1 MNYLKSY
8 KVFESSHID
17 SKLTDCLVELFDYG
31 FELEHVESREL
42 EPQQSW
48 KGKYPILRVKLFKRF
63 PKSVG
68 KFSNHLEGE
77 FDKDSFGPGDRNPRT
92 REYMISNMH
101 IEGEL
106 IEMTDEA
113 SNKIINTYIPEATR
127 GEYIINEYVSSMEDA
142 THVVIALK
150 FFK

>member
-8 KVFESSHID
+8 KLFESHID

-31 FELEHVESREL
+31 FELEHIEEGKPKITFL
-42 EPQQSW
+42 ENPQQL
-48 KGKYPILRVKLFKRF
+48 LRIKLFKIF

-68 KFSNHLEGE
+68 LFSNYLEGE
-77 FDKDSFGPGDRNPRT
+77 FDKDTFGPGDKNPKS

-101 IEGEL
+101 IEDEIIEL
-106 IEMTDEA
+106 VDEA
-113 SNKIINTYIPEATR
+113 SHKIINSYVPATR
-127 GEYIINEYVSSMEDA
+127 GQYIINEYVSSSDN
-142 THVVIALK
+142 TNVVVILT

>member
-8 KVFESSHID
+8 KLFESHID

-31 FELEHVESREL
+31 FELEHIEEGKPKITFL
-42 EPQQSW
+42 EIPQQL
-48 KGKYPILRVKLFKRF
+48 LRIKLFKIF

-68 KFSNHLEGE
+68 QFSNYLEGE
-77 FDKDSFGPGDRNPRT
+77 FDKDSFGPGDKNPKS

-101 IEGEL
+101 IEDEIIEL
-106 IEMTDEA
+106 VDEA
-113 SNKIINTYIPEATR
+113 SHKIINSYVPATR
-127 GEYIINEYVSSMEDA
+127 GKYIINEYVSSSDN
-142 THVVIALK
+142 TNVVVILT

>member
-31 FELEHVESREL
+31 FELEHVESREFNKL
-42 EPQQSW
+42 LVYPQQL
-48 KGKYPILRVKLFKRF
+48 LRVKLFKRF
-63 PKSVG
+63 PESVG
-68 KFSNHLEGE
+68 KFSSHLEGE
-77 FDKDSFGPGDRNPRT
+77 FDKDSFGPGDRNPRA

-127 GEYIINEYVSSMEDA
+127 GEYLINEYVSSMEDA
-142 THVVIALK
+142 THVVIVLK